1 MLPSEVIKQL
11 QELPPDEEIVV
22 AFWTRE
28 LFTGAVVDSEGIELP
43 ECPKQVWNEVVA
55 DYALQEWEQS
65 AIWDD
70 ILDSVQDH
78 YRNEYANEGDTK

>member
-11 QELPPDEEIVV
+11 QELPQDEEIVV

-28 LFTGAVVDSEGIELP
+28 LFMDAVVGEDGVELS
-43 ECPKQVWNEVVA
+43 ECPKDLWNEVAA

-70 ILDSVQDH
+70 ILDSVQSH
-78 YRNEYANEGDTK
+78 YNNEYANKEVK

>member
-28 LFTGAVVDSEGIELP
+28 LFTDAVVDSEGIEMH
-43 ECPKQVWNEVVA
+43 ECPKDLWNQVVS

-70 ILDSVQDH
+70 ILDSVQDY
-78 YRNEYANEGDTK
+78 YRNEFQGEVK